1 MAQMMAVGKDIP
13 RRDAP
18 EKLTGRAQYAGDIRL
33 PGMVHA
39 RLVLSQHASGKITSI
54 DTSAA
59 KTMPGVVGVFT
70 AGDLEGS
77 LIGWESGSRRLNFLA
92 KDHVVFAGQPVAVVV
107 AETEIQAE
115 DGAAVVEVSYE
126 PSTAVIDPVK
136 GMQHGAPRVREHLA
150 AGAQE
155 QDLHAAVA
163 SEKGEEDEDLHD
175 NVSNNMRF
183 KRGDVEEGF
192 READVI
198 VEDTYK
204 IAGVHQGYL
213 ETQSCVVAPDPIS
226 DGVTVYTSTQ
236 AQFMTRDEVAK
247 ALDLPTNKVRCVA
260 MTVGGGFGAKY
271 VVLEPF
277 VASLMRKVN
286 RPVRLQYTRNE
297 DFLAANPSPYAVI
310 ECKTGAKKDG
320 TLTALQARVIFD
332 TGAYSGSALGIA
344 CLLLGGCY
352 RFPHLDIRGYEVVTN
367 KPGVGAY
374 RAPGAPHASF
384 AIESQMD
391 DIADKLGMDPLDLR
405 LHNAIVEGDLWPDG
419 NPWPKIGF
427 VETLESLRNHPLW
440 KNRHNLPA
448 NEGVGIG
455 AGGWPGGRGPA
466 AAACRMDPGGT
477 LTISVGAVDLT
488 GQTTTF
494 ALIAAEA
501 FGISPDK
508 VRVVIGDT
516 EAAPHSPGSGG
527 SQITYTVGKAV
538 LEAAA
543 EARKQAMAIVAQEL
557 EASVDDLE
565 IVGEDVVVKGVPDRK
580 VTLADVARLS
590 TSKYKPV
597 WGNGAS
603 AQQVIAAG
611 FAAHLAH
618 VRVDPETGEV
628 TVLNYVAAQDVGH
641 ALNPAA
647 VIEQIQGGAVQGLGF
662 ALFEQMVYDDN
673 GQLLTGSFMDYALP
687 AFTQVP
693 NIETILVEV
702 PAPDGPFGA
711 RIVGEPPIIPG
722 PATIA
727 NAMKAATGLRLTS
740 VPINAEQVYAA
751 MHNGK

>member
-1 MAQMMAVGKDIP
+1 MAQMTTVGTDIL
-13 RRDAP
+13 RRDGP
-18 EKLTGRAQYAGDIRL
+18 EKLTGRARYAGDVRL
-33 PGMVHA
+33 PGMLYA
-39 RLVLSQHASGKITSI
+39 RLVSSPYASAKITSI
-54 DTSAA
+54 DTEAA
-59 KTMPGVVGVFT
+59 RRMPGIVAVFT
-70 AGDLEGS
+70 AQDLEGT
-77 LIGWESGSRRLNFLA
+77 LKGWESGSRRLNFLA
-92 KDHVVFAGQPVAVVV
+92 NGHVVFAGQPVAVVLS
-107 AETEIQAE
+107 ETEALAE
-115 DGAAVVEVSYE
+115 DGAAAVEVTYE
-126 PSTAVIDPVK
+126 PSAAVVDPIK
-136 GMQHGAPRVREHLA
+136 GMQDGAPRVREHLA

-155 QDLHAAVA
+155 QDLHAAVSA
-163 SEKGEEDEDLHD
+163 SEDEEEHEDLHD
-175 NVSNNMRF
+175 NVSNTLHF
-183 KRGDVEEGF
+183 KRGDMEQGF

-213 ETQSCVVAPDPIS
+213 ETQSCMVAPDPVT

-247 ALDLPTNKVRCVA
+247 ALDLPSNMVRCIA

-271 VVLEPF
+271 VVIEPF
-277 VASLMRKVN
+277 VASLVKKTK
-286 RPVRLQYTRNE
+286 RPVHLQYTRGE

-320 TLTALQARVIFD
+320 TLTAMQARVVFD

-344 CLLLGGCY
+344 CLLIGGWY

-391 DIADKLGMDPLDLR
+391 DLADKLGMDPLDFR
-405 LHNAIVEGDLWPDG
+405 LKNAIVEGDLWPDG
-419 NPWPKIGF
+419 NPWPRIGF
-427 VETLESLRNHPLW
+427 VECLEELKKHPLW
-440 KNRHNLPA
+440 QNRHNLPA

-455 AGGWPGGRGPA
+455 AGGWPGGKGPA

-494 ALIAAEA
+494 AMIAAEA
-501 FGISPDK
+501 FGISADK

-516 EAAPHSPGSGG
+516 EAAPYSPGSGG

-538 LEAAA
+538 LEAAN
-543 EARKQAMAIVAQEL
+543 EARKQALAIVAQEL
-557 EASVDDLE
+557 EAAVEDLE
-565 IVGEDVVVKGVPDRK
+565 IVGEDVQVKGVPDRK
-580 VTLADVARLS
+580 VTLADVARMS

-603 AQQVIAAG
+603 AQQVIAAS

-618 VRVDPETGEV
+618 LRVDPDTGEV
-628 TVLNYVAAQDVGH
+628 EVLNYVAVQDVGH
-641 ALNPAA
+641 ALNPPA
-647 VIEQIQGGAVQGLGF
+647 VIGQIQGGAVQGLGF
-662 ALFEQMVYDDN
+662 ALFEQMIYDDN

-702 PAPDGPFGA
+702 PSVDGPFGA

-722 PATIA
+722 PAAVA
-727 NAMKAATGLRLTS
+727 NAMKAATGKRFSS
-740 VPINAEQVYAA
+740 VPINAEQVYTAL
-751 MHNGK
+751 HQD